1 MSSCDTNYALSCLQK
16 LPALSGLADEAK
28 KYHRSD
34 VFGDMYLESFQL
46 HDEHDL
52 TEYITATLTQFFDQ
66 VIEGSLSLDVAVMK
80 MMMVMDYTN
89 YPQEYVLLQ
98 EGEEV
103 EVGSFDERYTV
114 DQVLSLIA
122 RGRKSQQSTLRQVL
136 KDNLFNNLKVLL
148 HFMFVSVFGMSANQ
162 MIIDKNCTN
171 NKLYEYFIC
180 EYVPKFRKDHIWFK
194 YCGTKTHVIHGEIQH
209 IINHEDIALLI
220 ADYTYVY
227 FDDYFEQMSYFLD
240 LLSKDNEHFQTT
252 LIALRRLYV
261 VGRTDAFPLL
271 FGCLLSD
278 KFIVYDTS
286 QQSLLFSIHE
296 MVFKYAENSS
306 IICEFFSHHSRY
318 TFWNNAAHVIQWIEN
333 IFDDDV
339 DHIIRFMGSIIQK
352 QITTAARFLQMFE
365 MPFFCLEAFDFRF
378 GIRSR
383 RYGERTAVVI
393 DYDVFIDE
401 LYVNGNI
408 DVIFERL
415 IDKYF
420 GGYDE
425 TTMRISLYLMK
436 SLLNSIRFM
445 ITYATLYPVK
455 AQQRNIEQLVDKAFG
470 YLMSRFVT
478 VKRFDWK
485 HSNNSVNNM
494 FRTGPI
500 EACVRALV
508 GFDTAKAAL
517 LKCKYENIFNVLR
530 TKQKKYQG
538 IDLLLQA
545 VEEVEKNQQSTH
557 NSERMPLYEP
567 QRKK

>member
-34 VFGDMYLESFQL
+34 AFGDMYLESFQL

-122 RGRKSQQSTLRQVL
+122 RGRKSHQSTLRQVL

-148 HFMFVSVFGMSANQ
+148 HF
-162 MIIDKNCTN
+162 I
-171 NKLYEYFIC
+171 
-180 EYVPKFRKDHIWFK
+180 KDHIWFK

-240 LLSKDNEHFQTT
+240 LLSEDNEHFQTT

-271 FGCLLSD
+271 FGCVLSD

-296 MVFKYAENSS
+296 MIFKYAENSS

-333 IFDDDV
+333 IFDHDI

-365 MPFFCLEAFDFRF
+365 MPFFCLEAFDFRL

-545 VEEVEKNQQSTH
+545 VEEVEKHQQSTH

-567 QRKK
+567 QRKKRRIG